1 MITDMADEVVL
12 HWGVCKPGSKEWIVP
27 TEKLWPEE
35 SEIGGPTAVDTRM
48 LNCDDDECDVE
59 VSGAKVGRKS
69 CVGLSSLSPPQP
81 PL

>member
-1 MITDMADEVVL
+1 MADEVVL
-12 HWGVCKPGSKEWIVP
+12 HWGLCNPGSKDWTIP

-59 VSGAKVGRKS
+59 ISGAKVGSAWRT
-69 CVGLSSLSPPQP
+69 
-81 PL
+81 